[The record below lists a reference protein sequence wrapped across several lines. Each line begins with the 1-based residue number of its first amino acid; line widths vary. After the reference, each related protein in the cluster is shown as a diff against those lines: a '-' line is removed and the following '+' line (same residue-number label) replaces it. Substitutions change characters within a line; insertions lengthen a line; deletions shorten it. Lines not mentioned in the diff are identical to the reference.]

1 MPEDDRMN
9 SRELQAAAAAII
21 AGGRRLG
28 ARGLIVAA
36 EGNLSVRVGDR
47 LLVTPSGR
55 RKDELVGDNLLL
67 LTADPTG
74 PAIDPDRPD
83 LRPTSDLRIHRAI
96 YAARPDVR
104 AVAHAHL
111 PASLALTLAGE
122 VPDPAVL
129 PETALFLPRLPVLAL
144 MTMGSP
150 ALAEAVAAALG
161 DGTEPNNAVLLERHG
176 AVAVGLSVDA
186 AVDRLELVELLCRV
200 WRDARLLG
208 WRPPGQA

>member
-1 MPEDDRMN
+1 
-9 SRELQAAAAAII
+9 
-21 AGGRRLG
+21 
-28 ARGLIVAA
+28 
-36 EGNLSVRVGDR
+36 
-47 LLVTPSGR
+47 
-55 RKDELVGDNLLL
+55 
-67 LTADPTG
+67 
-74 PAIDPDRPD
+74 
-83 LRPTSDLRIHRAI
+83 
-96 YAARPDVR
+96 
-104 AVAHAHL
+104 
-111 PASLALTLAGE
+111 
-122 VPDPAVL
+122 
-129 PETALFLPRLPVLAL
+129 